1 MSHVCLTCTENLNRV
16 VRSGDGMHTAF
27 RKAHEMKGIND
38 EATLQALAAHDR
50 AAVEQAA
57 RLFRLVE
64 NTGINYSSVF
74 TPLLGRHDEA
84 ARGILR
90 RRLRPAMPSNT
101 PDRERWLG
109 PNLSRVEAG
118 TQTRYRKMAQNLKGT
133 LVFNRGIMPL
143 GLLRSCINYALN
155 R

>member
-74 TPLLGRHDEA
+74 TPLLGRLDEA

-109 PNLSRVEAG
+109 PKPKPSRSGDADSLPQNGAEFEGNVSL
-118 TQTRYRKMAQNLKGT
+118 QQRYHAAWSLT
-133 LVFNRGIMPL
+133 LL
-143 GLLRSCINYALN
+143 H
-155 R
+155 